1 MRDYSIILRENIDK
15 YNFSDLFDTKE
26 LQIFQDQFAEVLSVA
41 MVMMDSK
48 GTEVTNRSNFQ
59 DFCRSARGQLKKLE
73 PCISA
78 TINRQKKAYTT
89 KGYGIYHCPVA
100 NLLYA
105 IVNIRIGEIY
115 IGDWYIGQVRDEA
128 KSPDWEK
135 LADMGICVDGEM
147 EKELERNSVSSKSHF
162 EASVKLIS
170 MFANNLSKSTMQR
183 YIQKEEAER
192 HNLLEK
198 EMEKQNEQL
207 LYENSYDM
215 LTNTRSRNYFY
226 KKLKEMQ
233 DQEEL
238 LPISLVV
245 GDVNNLKFTNDLFG
259 HRHGDLLLSTIGRIL
274 LEEAEADGYMVGRCG
289 GDEFIIAMP
298 NALRRDANW
307 YCHRV
312 NLRLAEVKDCCLP
325 PVISFGVAKKSDMN
339 DDLFRLIETADAKMY
354 RNKMEFKSHYDIFKD
369 IEQLLYRRGFLTPE
383 CVEKRIELVSGFCE
397 YIGYS
402 RLKGEELK
410 ELTRCHDL
418 GLTIV
423 PERIFYKPGSERNK
437 REWQE
442 IHKHPGIGAKLLLL
456 HPSLAEF
463 GGSIAYSHENW
474 DGTGYPRKF
483 KGEEIDRLARVFR
496 IIDDYVE
503 FTGKEPVGRGKTFAT
518 ARRMISS
525 GAGTLYDPEM
535 VERFLEYIVTV
546 EK

>member
-41 MVMMDSK
+41 MVMLDSK

-59 DFCRSARGQLKKLE
+59 EFCISTRGQLKGLE
-73 PCISA
+73 PCIA
-78 TINRQKKAYTT
+78 EIINHTKKTYAS

-105 IVNIRIGEIY
+105 SVNIRIGDLY
-115 IGDWYIGQVRDEA
+115 IGDWYIGQVCDEA
-128 KSPDWEK
+128 KGIDWDK
-135 LADMGICVDGEM
+135 LSEMGVSIDESL
-147 EKELERNSVSSKSHF
+147 KKDFERMPVGSKSQF
-162 EASVKLIS
+162 KAAVKLIS

-183 YIQKEEAER
+183 YIQKEENER

-198 EMEKQNEQL
+198 EMNEQNEQL

-233 DQEEL
+233 DREDL

-259 HRHGDLLLSTIGRIL
+259 HRHGDLLLSTIGKIL
-274 LEEAEADGYMVGRCG
+274 LEEAEENGYMVGRCG
-289 GDEFIIAMP
+289 GDEFVIAMP
-298 NALRRDANW
+298 HALRRDANW

-312 NLRLAEVKDCCLP
+312 NQRLAEVKDCCLP
-325 PVISFGVAKKSDMN
+325 PVISFGVAKKLEMSE
-339 DDLFRLIETADAKMY
+339 DLFRLMETADAKMY
-354 RNKMEFKSHYDIFKD
+354 RNKLEFKSHYDIFAD
-369 IEQLLYRRGFLTPE
+369 IEQLIYKRGFLTPE
-383 CVEKRIELVSGFCE
+383 CVEKRIRLVNGFCE
-397 YIGYS
+397 YIGYN
-402 RLKGEELK
+402 RVTGEALE

-423 PERIFYKPGSERNK
+423 PERIFNKPESERTK

-442 IHKHPGIGAKLLLL
+442 IHKHPTIGSKLLLL
-456 HPSLAEF
+456 HPSLAEY
-463 GGSIAYSHENW
+463 GSSISYSHENW
-474 DGTGYPRKF
+474 DGTGYPYKL
-483 KGEEIDRLARVFR
+483 KGEEIDVLARVFHL
-496 IIDDYVE
+496 IDDYVK
-503 FTGKEPVGRGKTFAT
+503 FTAKEPIGKGKTFAT
-518 ARRMISS
+518 ARRMIGS
-525 GAGTLYDPEM
+525 GAGTLYDPKMTEQ
-535 VERFLEYIVTV
+535 FLKWIVTV